1 MAEYEGMIK
10 HFQRIQRELSEMKN
24 IDRTEIK
31 LSKNNNNNNKKNQI
45 RIRQNQQRQSRKK
58 PFRVQ
63 ARKQRWKDEE
73 IKKHNPTKVPKDN
86 RQWESKYSNR

>member
-1 MAEYEGMIK
+1 MHGYKIEAESMAEYEGMIK

-31 LSKNNNNNNKKNQI
+31 LSKNNNNKKPDQNKTELG
-45 RIRQNQQRQSRKK
+45 RKK

-73 IKKHNPTKVPKDN
+73 IKET
-86 RQWESKYSNR
+86 